1 MTIEVTEQCEAVI
14 RVLTDLKRE
23 FTAQSDA
30 NARLAAASQSH
41 KLEWQQA
48 ANTWRWAAA
57 MVDDRLEQ
65 EQEPQQ

>member
-1 MTIEVTEQCEAVI
+1 MTIELTEQRDLLI

-23 FTAQSDA
+23 FTAQSDS
-30 NARLAAASQSH
+30 NARLAAESQSH
-41 KLEWQQA
+41 KLEWQLA
-48 ANTWRWAAA
+48 ANTWKWAAA